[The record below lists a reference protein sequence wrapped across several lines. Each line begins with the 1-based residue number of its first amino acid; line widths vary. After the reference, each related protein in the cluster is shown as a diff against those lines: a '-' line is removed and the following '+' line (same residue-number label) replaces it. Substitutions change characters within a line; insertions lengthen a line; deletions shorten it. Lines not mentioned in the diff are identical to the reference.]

1 VDPVAV
7 PRVRHA
13 RRAGARSDL
22 DRAAAAG
29 GLPHALR
36 RAGRLVRLR
45 RAAGALERVRGVL
58 LLRGRV
64 LRHTAAQRARR
75 HEHARQRARGRGLQ
89 LLRAR
94 RAPLLR
100 ANVPGEGVLAA
111 GHQQR
116 EGQAAARGRSAD
128 AGGLEELP
136 AGRAGAVAAAP
147 AAQRRHAR
155 GFRRPAAAPSRRRR
169 ARPWGSCRR
178 PRVQRCRP
186 CRVHCRLL

>member
-1 VDPVAV
+1 MSEIRRLGPTRKLQE
-7 PRVRHA
+7 PSIWPLSA
-13 RRAGARSDL
+13 RATGAPPSF
-22 DRAAAAG
+22 
-29 GLPHALR
+29 P
-36 RAGRLVRLR
+36 
-45 RAAGALERVRGVL
+45 
-58 LLRGRV
+58 
-64 LRHTAAQRARR
+64 AQ
-75 HEHARQRARGRGLQ
+75 
-89 LLRAR
+89 AR